1 MIQFD
6 LPKQKSSIIKVLGVG
21 GGGSNAVNFMFNQ
34 NIEGV
39 DFIICNTDS
48 KAIEQST
55 VPNKIQLGPHLT
67 QGLGAGADPSV
78 GKLATEES
86 LDEIRKI
93 LEVNTRMAFITVGMG
108 GGTGTGGAPII
119 AKICKDLGILTV
131 GIVTTPFGFEGPRRQ
146 AQAEEG
152 IKQLKPL
159 VDTLLVISNDKLRV
173 QYGNLK
179 MKEAFTKADNVLATA
194 AKCIT
199 DVINSRGHIIVDFA
213 DVCTV
218 MKNGGVAILGK
229 AEVEGENR
237 AQRAI
242 EEALNSPLLNDN
254 DIRGA
259 KWILLNINS
268 AEGDYECSM
277 DELETIN
284 NFLRERTGENSDV
297 IMGMGYDST
306 LGQKL
311 GITLIATGFEHKD
324 PFQKQTPKKAE
335 APVEEKIVMTLVSEE
350 ANNDTSNLMT
360 APTEAVAETPTEEP
374 KIEEPTIGDSYFT
387 LGEEAVEAIEE
398 VATIVEEE
406 VEEIMSMHEVDEI
419 SEKEY
424 EAEIDAQISIAA
436 NEVMEEMVSQPIV
449 FEINDVYEGEDL
461 GEEEVL
467 VNAVEEEVVV
477 ASFQEEDLEEEIDLI
492 AEEQVEDEIE
502 EVRVNELAT
511 PVADTNHLVNHFILT
526 KPTNIYA
533 EHTEEEPSIKEME
546 EMPVIEEMEEFE
558 EEEMEE
564 MEELEEMEEMVMQD
578 DLTVT
583 MQEIAEEEIVEEI
596 VEEEILE
603 EELAEEVVEEELVEE
618 TIFEQVAPEMIE
630 EEKAEEELVEVAEI
644 TMQAAPVQEP
654 VVYES
659 SFRMEEEPTMQ
670 LVMRDESSFNSN
682 QNTTKR
688 HPSSLDMPMDD
699 AEEQRRKVAERIQ
712 KLRNLSFNINSASDP
727 NNEFDAVPA
736 YVRRN
741 LDLFGNTMASVEN
754 YYSKYTVEKDEHNQT
769 QISTINTF
777 LDGKKP
783 D

>member
-21 GGGSNAVNFMFNQ
+21 GGGSNAVNFMFQ
-34 NIEGV
+34 QDIEGV

-48 KAIEQST
+48 KAIEQSL

-86 LDEIRKI
+86 LEEIKRI
-93 LEVNTRMAFITVGMG
+93 LEVNTKMAFITVGMG

-146 AQAEEG
+146 KQAEAG
-152 IKQLKPL
+152 INELKPY
-159 VDTLLVISNDKLRV
+159 VDTLLVISNDKLRM

-229 AEVEGENR
+229 AEVAGENR
-237 AQRAI
+237 AERAI

-254 DIRGA
+254 DIKGA

-284 NFLRERTGENSDV
+284 TILRARTGEHSDV
-297 IMGMGYDST
+297 IMGMGYDET
-306 LGQKL
+306 LGDKL

-324 PFQKQTPKKAE
+324 PFKKEAEKEVE
-335 APVEEKIVMTLVSEE
+335 APVEEKIVMTLQSEQVASIEPIAAAPSAAPE
-350 ANNDTSNLMT
+350 ATVT
-360 APTEAVAETPTEEP
+360 
-374 KIEEPTIGDSYFT
+374 IEEPVAELEVEQMIEEIVELDEVDELAPTMQEFT
-387 LGEEAVEAIEE
+387 MPEMSNVYVSAPDFDEPAEMYEASSFVEEKALAFDEEAQPAFDGEAQLAFDEESQPAFVAEVDMFEEEATEVFELNMEAPEENNFKPEFVLNKPVNIYASQDEDAQETSEAPAFEMTEANEIEAEAAFESVEAIE
-398 VATIVEEE
+398 
-406 VEEIMSMHEVDEI
+406 S
-419 SEKEY
+419 
-424 EAEIDAQISIAA
+424 
-436 NEVMEEMVSQPIV
+436 P
-449 FEINDVYEGEDL
+449 
-461 GEEEVL
+461 
-467 VNAVEEEVVV
+467 
-477 ASFQEEDLEEEIDLI
+477 
-492 AEEQVEDEIE
+492 
-502 EVRVNELAT
+502 
-511 PVADTNHLVNHFILT
+511 
-526 KPTNIYA
+526 
-533 EHTEEEPSIKEME
+533 
-546 EMPVIEEMEEFE
+546 
-558 EEEMEE
+558 
-564 MEELEEMEEMVMQD
+564 
-578 DLTVT
+578 
-583 MQEIAEEEIVEEI
+583 
-596 VEEEILE
+596 
-603 EELAEEVVEEELVEE
+603 VVEAVVE
-618 TIFEQVAPEMIE
+618 T
-630 EEKAEEELVEVAEI
+630 
-644 TMQAAPVQEP
+644 
-654 VVYES
+654 
-659 SFRMEEEPTMQ
+659 SFRNVEMAVEEEPTMQ
-670 LVMRDESSFNSN
+670 LVMREESLGEQQNRPQHSSFDISMDNS
-682 QNTTKR
+682 
-688 HPSSLDMPMDD
+688 
-699 AEEQRRKVAERIQ
+699 EEQRRKVAERIQ
-712 KLRNLSFNINSASDP
+712 KLRNLSFNINNGADP
-727 NNEFDAVPA
+727 GTEFDAVPA

-754 YYSKYTVEKDEHNQT
+754 YYSKYTVEQDENNQT
-769 QISTINTF
+769 QISTINSF

>member
-21 GGGSNAVNFMFNQ
+21 GGGSNAVNFMFQ
-34 NIEGV
+34 QDIEGV
-39 DFIICNTDS
+39 DFIICNTDA
-48 KAIEQST
+48 KAIEQSL

-86 LDEIRKI
+86 LEEIRKI

-146 AQAEEG
+146 KQAEEG
-152 IKQLKPL
+152 INQLKPY

-229 AEVEGENR
+229 AEVEGDNR
-237 AQRAI
+237 AERAI

-254 DIRGA
+254 DIKGA

-284 NFLRERTGENSDV
+284 NILRARTGEHSDV
-297 IMGMGYDST
+297 IMGMGYDPT

-324 PFQKQTPKKAE
+324 PFKKEEPKKAE
-335 APVEEKIVMTLVSEE
+335 QPIEEKIVMTLETE
-350 ANNDTSNLMT
+350 APKAPESITPE
-360 APTEAVAETPTEEP
+360 APTAEFAET
-374 KIEEPTIGDSYFT
+374 
-387 LGEEAVEAIEE
+387 L
-398 VATIVEEE
+398 IVEEE
-406 VEEIMSMHEVDEI
+406 ISAPIEMEVEDFGAMADIMVEAEAASVELDELQPTMHEYHEEVFETPVSTVFVSI
-419 SEKEY
+419 P
-424 EAEIDAQISIAA
+424 EAEEEDATASSDERTEIISHERTEIISDERTEILL
-436 NEVMEEMVSQPIV
+436 NEVAESVMEEE
-449 FEINDVYEGEDL
+449 EI
-461 GEEEVL
+461 EEEVYELNMESSSVDFTTEFVLQKPSNIYEETSELDAL
-467 VNAVEEEVVV
+467 VSSVEETPLMEESAPSFTFEFDEVETEP
-477 ASFQEEDLEEEIDLI
+477 SFEVEPEPI
-492 AEEQVEDEIE
+492 AEPIMETSFRMV
-502 EVRVNELAT
+502 
-511 PVADTNHLVNHFILT
+511 
-526 KPTNIYA
+526 
-533 EHTEEEPSIKEME
+533 EHTEEESG
-546 EMPVIEEMEEFE
+546 
-558 EEEMEE
+558 
-564 MEELEEMEEMVMQD
+564 
-578 DLTVT
+578 
-583 MQEIAEEEIVEEI
+583 
-596 VEEEILE
+596 
-603 EELAEEVVEEELVEE
+603 
-618 TIFEQVAPEMIE
+618 
-630 EEKAEEELVEVAEI
+630 
-644 TMQAAPVQEP
+644 
-654 VVYES
+654 
-659 SFRMEEEPTMQ
+659 MQ
-670 LVMRDESSFNSN
+670 LVMKEVELT
-682 QNTTKR
+682 NTAR
-688 HPSSLDMPMDD
+688 PAHQDFDMPIDN

-712 KLRNLSFNINSASDP
+712 KLRNLSFNINNGADP
-727 NNEFDAVPA
+727 NTEFDAVPA

-754 YYSKYTVEKDEHNQT
+754 YYSKYTVDQDENNQT
-769 QISTINTF
+769 NISTINSF

>member
-21 GGGSNAVNFMFNQ
+21 GGGSNAVNFMFQ
-34 NIEGV
+34 QDIEGV
-39 DFIICNTDS
+39 DFIICNTDA
-48 KAIEQST
+48 KAIEQSM

-86 LDEIRKI
+86 LEEIKKI

-146 AQAEEG
+146 KQAEEG
-152 IKQLKPL
+152 INQLKPF

-237 AQRAI
+237 AERAI
-242 EEALNSPLLNDN
+242 EEALSSPLLNDN
-254 DIRGA
+254 DIKGA

-284 NFLRERTGENSDV
+284 NILRARTGEHSDV
-297 IMGMGYDST
+297 IMGMGYDPT

-324 PFQKQTPKKAE
+324 PFKKEEPKKAE
-335 APVEEKIVMTLVSEE
+335 QPVEEKIVMTLETE
-350 ANNDTSNLMT
+350 APKAPEATAPEAPTAQLFSFDEVVETPSVNDT
-360 APTEAVAETPTEEP
+360 
-374 KIEEPTIGDSYFT
+374 
-387 LGEEAVEAIEE
+387 VEM
-398 VATIVEEE
+398 E
-406 VEEIMSMHEVDEI
+406 VEDFGSIAEIML
-419 SEKEY
+419 
-424 EAEIDAQISIAA
+424 EAEDATVALD
-436 NEVMEEMVSQPIV
+436 ELQPTM
-449 FEINDVYEGEDL
+449 YEY
-461 GEEEVL
+461 
-467 VNAVEEEVVV
+467 
-477 ASFQEEDLEEEIDLI
+477 Q
-492 AEEQVEDEIE
+492 
-502 EVRVNELAT
+502 
-511 PVADTNHLVNHFILT
+511 
-526 KPTNIYA
+526 
-533 EHTEEEPSIKEME
+533 
-546 EMPVIEEMEEFE
+546 
-558 EEEMEE
+558 
-564 MEELEEMEEMVMQD
+564 
-578 DLTVT
+578 
-583 MQEIAEEEIVEEI
+583 
-596 VEEEILE
+596 
-603 EELAEEVVEEELVEE
+603 EEVVEEEFVEEAIMEAPVSSVFVSVPEAEDITPEIELFATMDEAIEEEQEEVYELNMETTTVDYTTDFVLQKPSNIYEETSETSEIEESVEAEPTPSFTFEFDTVEATPELEVEE
-618 TIFEQVAPEMIE
+618 TVVEAPLE
-630 EEKAEEELVEVAEI
+630 A
-644 TMQAAPVQEP
+644 TPEP
-654 VVYES
+654 VVFET
-659 SFRMEEEPTMQ
+659 SFRMVEQMEEEPSMQ
-670 LVMRDESSFNSN
+670 LVMKEVEPMNNARPAHQDF
-682 QNTTKR
+682 
-688 HPSSLDMPMDD
+688 DMPVDN

-712 KLRNLSFNINSASDP
+712 KLRNLSFNINNGADP
-727 NNEFDAVPA
+727 NTEFDAVPA

-754 YYSKYTVEKDEHNQT
+754 YYSKYTVEQDENNKT
-769 QISTINTF
+769 NISTINSF

>member
-21 GGGSNAVNFMFNQ
+21 GGGSNAVNFMFQ
-34 NIEGV
+34 QDIEGV

-48 KAIEQST
+48 KAIEQSL

-78 GKLATEES
+78 GKMATEES
-86 LDEIRKI
+86 LEEIKRI
-93 LEVNTRMAFITVGMG
+93 LEVNTKMAFITVGMG

-146 AQAEEG
+146 KQAEEG
-152 IKQLKPL
+152 INELKPF

-229 AEVEGENR
+229 AEVAGENR
-237 AQRAI
+237 AERAI

-254 DIRGA
+254 DIKGA

-284 NFLRERTGENSDV
+284 TILRARTGEHSDV
-297 IMGMGYDST
+297 IMGMGYDES
-306 LGQKL
+306 LGDKL

-324 PFQKQTPKKAE
+324 PFKKEAIKEVE
-335 APVEEKIVMTLVSEE
+335 APIEEKIVMTLQSEQTEQTEQPLQEAPTAPIESLETSE
-350 ANNDTSNLMT
+350 ANEPDAIETAVPEAELILEEVEIT
-360 APTEAVAETPTEEP
+360 EDELAPTMQEFVMPEMSNVYVSAPDYEEEEEIVAAFEEEMISQEIVLEDFNETFEE
-374 KIEEPTIGDSYFT
+374 
-387 LGEEAVEAIEE
+387 EE
-398 VATIVEEE
+398 VAEVFELNMEEE
-406 VEEIMSMHEVDEI
+406 ATPIFNTEFVLNKPVNIYAE
-419 SEKEY
+419 SELEMEA
-424 EAEIDAQISIAA
+424 EAEIEAVVESVTEVA
-436 NEVMEEMVSQPIV
+436 NDIT
-449 FEINDVYEGEDL
+449 
-461 GEEEVL
+461 
-467 VNAVEEEVVV
+467 AEVVV
-477 ASFQEEDLEEEIDLI
+477 A
-492 AEEQVEDEIE
+492 
-502 EVRVNELAT
+502 
-511 PVADTNHLVNHFILT
+511 ADTENLETSFRSV
-526 KPTNIYA
+526 
-533 EHTEEEPSIKEME
+533 EME
-546 EMPVIEEMEEFE
+546 
-558 EEEMEE
+558 
-564 MEELEEMEEMVMQD
+564 
-578 DLTVT
+578 
-583 MQEIAEEEIVEEI
+583 
-596 VEEEILE
+596 
-603 EELAEEVVEEELVEE
+603 
-618 TIFEQVAPEMIE
+618 
-630 EEKAEEELVEVAEI
+630 
-644 TMQAAPVQEP
+644 
-654 VVYES
+654 
-659 SFRMEEEPTMQ
+659 MEEEPTMQ
-670 LVMRDESSFNSN
+670 LVMREESSLTPQNRPQHSSFDISMDNS
-682 QNTTKR
+682 
-688 HPSSLDMPMDD
+688 
-699 AEEQRRKVAERIQ
+699 EEQRRKVAERIQ
-712 KLRNLSFNINSASDP
+712 KLRNLSFNINNGSDP
-727 NNEFDAVPA
+727 GVEFDAVPA

-754 YYSKYTVEKDEHNQT
+754 YYSKYTVDQDENNQT
-769 QISTINTF
+769 QISTINSF

>member
-297 IMGMGYDST
+297 IMGMGYDAT

-335 APVEEKIVMTLVSEE
+335 APVEEKIVMTLLSEE
-350 ANNDTSNLMT
+350 TANDTNNIMT

-374 KIEEPTIGDSYFT
+374 RTEEPILADGNFT
-387 LGEEAVEAIEE
+387 LGEEVVETIEE
-398 VATIVEEE
+398 VAAIVEEE
-406 VEEIMSMHEVDEI
+406 VMSIHEVDEI

-424 EAEIDAQISIAA
+424 EAEMDAQISIAA
-436 NEVMEEMVSQPIV
+436 SEVMEEMVSQPIV
-449 FEINDVYEGEDL
+449 FEINDVYEGEDV
-461 GEEEVL
+461 E
-467 VNAVEEEVVV
+467 EEEVVVNEVEEELIV
-477 ASFQEEDLEEEIDLI
+477 ASFQEEDLEEEIALN
-492 AEEQVEDEIE
+492 EIE
-502 EVRVNELAT
+502 EEQIEEEVIVSELQA
-511 PVADTNHLVNHFILT
+511 PVAETNHFILT

-533 EHTEEEPSIKEME
+533 EHTEEEPLLEEME

-558 EEEMEE
+558 EMEEEEMV
-564 MEELEEMEEMVMQD
+564 EMEEMVMQD
-578 DLTVT
+578 DLAVT
-583 MQEIAEEEIVEEI
+583 MQEIVEEDLVEER
-596 VEEEILE
+596 VEEEI
-603 EELAEEVVEEELVEE
+603 
-618 TIFEQVAPEMIE
+618 
-630 EEKAEEELVEVAEI
+630 VEVAEI

-670 LVMRDESSFNSN
+670 LVMREESSFNAN
-682 QNTTKR
+682 QNNAKQ
-688 HPSSLDMPMDD
+688 HSSSFDMPMDD

-712 KLRNLSFNINSASDP
+712 KLRNLSFNINNASDP

-754 YYSKYTVEKDEHNQT
+754 YYSKYTVEKDENNQT

>member
-21 GGGSNAVNFMFNQ
+21 GGGSNAVNFMFQ
-34 NIEGV
+34 QDIEGV

-48 KAIEQST
+48 KAIEQSL

-78 GKLATEES
+78 GKMATEES
-86 LDEIRKI
+86 LEEIKRI
-93 LEVNTRMAFITVGMG
+93 LEVNTKMAFITVGMG

-146 AQAEEG
+146 KQAEEG
-152 IKQLKPL
+152 INELKPY

-229 AEVEGENR
+229 AEVAGENR
-237 AQRAI
+237 AERAI

-254 DIRGA
+254 DIKGA

-284 NFLRERTGENSDV
+284 TILRARTGEHSDV
-297 IMGMGYDST
+297 IMGMGYDET
-306 LGQKL
+306 LGDKL

-324 PFQKQTPKKAE
+324 PFKKEAVKEVE
-335 APVEEKIVMTLVSEE
+335 APIEEKIVMTLQSEQSEQSEPTLQEAPTPSIDPIESAEINEPTAIETELPEASLTLDEVEITMDELAPTMQEFEMPEMSNVYVSAPDYEEEEEEVVSFESSPIFEEEIISQEIVLEDFNESFEEEETAEVFELNMEEEE
-350 ANNDTSNLMT
+350 APIYN
-360 APTEAVAETPTEEP
+360 TEFVLNKPVNIYAEAELETEN
-374 KIEEPTIGDSYFT
+374 
-387 LGEEAVEAIEE
+387 
-398 VATIVEEE
+398 ATEEE
-406 VEEIMSMHEVDEI
+406 VEAVTELPSEITAEVHVAAD
-419 SEKEY
+419 
-424 EAEIDAQISIAA
+424 AE
-436 NEVMEEMVSQPIV
+436 NLET
-449 FEINDVYEGEDL
+449 
-461 GEEEVL
+461 
-467 VNAVEEEVVV
+467 
-477 ASFQEEDLEEEIDLI
+477 SFRS
-492 AEEQVEDEIE
+492 V
-502 EVRVNELAT
+502 
-511 PVADTNHLVNHFILT
+511 
-526 KPTNIYA
+526 
-533 EHTEEEPSIKEME
+533 EME
-546 EMPVIEEMEEFE
+546 
-558 EEEMEE
+558 
-564 MEELEEMEEMVMQD
+564 
-578 DLTVT
+578 
-583 MQEIAEEEIVEEI
+583 
-596 VEEEILE
+596 
-603 EELAEEVVEEELVEE
+603 
-618 TIFEQVAPEMIE
+618 
-630 EEKAEEELVEVAEI
+630 
-644 TMQAAPVQEP
+644 
-654 VVYES
+654 
-659 SFRMEEEPTMQ
+659 MEEEPTMQ
-670 LVMRDESSFNSN
+670 LVMREESSVSPQNRPQHSSFDISMDNS
-682 QNTTKR
+682 
-688 HPSSLDMPMDD
+688 
-699 AEEQRRKVAERIQ
+699 EEQRRKVAERIQ
-712 KLRNLSFNINSASDP
+712 KLRNLSFNINNGADP
-727 NNEFDAVPA
+727 GVEFDAVPA

-754 YYSKYTVEKDEHNQT
+754 YYSKYTVEQDENNQT
-769 QISTINTF
+769 QISTINSF

>member
-297 IMGMGYDST
+297 IMGMGYDAT

-335 APVEEKIVMTLVSEE
+335 APVEEKIVMTLLSEE
-350 ANNDTSNLMT
+350 TANDTNNIMT

-374 KIEEPTIGDSYFT
+374 RTEEPILADGNFT
-387 LGEEAVEAIEE
+387 LGEESVEAIEE
-398 VATIVEEE
+398 VAAIVEEE
-406 VEEIMSMHEVDEI
+406 VMSIHEVDEI

-424 EAEIDAQISIAA
+424 EAEMDAQISIAA
-436 NEVMEEMVSQPIV
+436 SEVMEEMVSQPIV

-461 GEEEVL
+461 EEEVEL
-467 VNAVEEEVVV
+467 IKEEVVVNEVEEEVIM
-477 ASFQEEDLEEEIDLI
+477 ASFQEEDLEEELGAIE
-492 AEEQVEDEIE
+492 EEQIE
-502 EVRVNELAT
+502 EEVIVSELQA
-511 PVADTNHLVNHFILT
+511 PVAETNHFILT

-533 EHTEEEPSIKEME
+533 EHTEEEPLLEEME
-546 EMPVIEEMEEFE
+546 EMPVIEEMEEMPVI
-558 EEEMEE
+558 EEMEE
-564 MEELEEMEEMVMQD
+564 MEEFEEMEEMVMQD
-578 DLTVT
+578 DLAVT
-583 MQEIAEEEIVEEI
+583 MQEIVEEDLVEEI
-596 VEEEILE
+596 
-603 EELAEEVVEEELVEE
+603 
-618 TIFEQVAPEMIE
+618 
-630 EEKAEEELVEVAEI
+630 VEVAEI

-670 LVMRDESSFNSN
+670 LVMREESSFNAN
-682 QNTTKR
+682 QNNAKQ
-688 HPSSLDMPMDD
+688 HSSSFDMPMDD

-712 KLRNLSFNINSASDP
+712 KLRNLSFNINNASDP

-754 YYSKYTVEKDEHNQT
+754 YYSKYTVEKDENNQT

>member
-21 GGGSNAVNFMFNQ
+21 GGGSNAVNFMFQ
-34 NIEGV
+34 QDIEGV

-48 KAIEQST
+48 KAIEQSL

-78 GKLATEES
+78 GKMATEES
-86 LDEIRKI
+86 LEEIKRI
-93 LEVNTRMAFITVGMG
+93 LEVNTKMAFITVGMG

-146 AQAEEG
+146 KQAEEG
-152 IKQLKPL
+152 INELKPF

-229 AEVEGENR
+229 AEVAGENR
-237 AQRAI
+237 AERAI

-254 DIRGA
+254 DIKGA

-284 NFLRERTGENSDV
+284 TILRARTGEHSDV
-297 IMGMGYDST
+297 IMGMGYDES
-306 LGQKL
+306 LGDKL

-324 PFQKQTPKKAE
+324 PFKKEAIKEVE
-335 APVEEKIVMTLVSEE
+335 APIEEKIVMTLQSEQTEQTEQPLQEAPTAPIESLETSE
-350 ANNDTSNLMT
+350 ANEPNAIETAVPEAELILEEVEITEDEL
-360 APTEAVAETPTEEP
+360 APTMQEFVMPEMSNVYVSAPDYEEEEEIVAAFEEEMISQEIVLEDFNETFEE
-374 KIEEPTIGDSYFT
+374 
-387 LGEEAVEAIEE
+387 EE
-398 VATIVEEE
+398 VAEVFELNMEEE
-406 VEEIMSMHEVDEI
+406 ATPIFNTEFVLNKPVNIYAE
-419 SEKEY
+419 SELEMEA
-424 EAEIDAQISIAA
+424 EAEIEAVVESVTEVA
-436 NEVMEEMVSQPIV
+436 NDIT
-449 FEINDVYEGEDL
+449 
-461 GEEEVL
+461 
-467 VNAVEEEVVV
+467 AEVVV
-477 ASFQEEDLEEEIDLI
+477 A
-492 AEEQVEDEIE
+492 
-502 EVRVNELAT
+502 
-511 PVADTNHLVNHFILT
+511 ADTENLETSFRSV
-526 KPTNIYA
+526 
-533 EHTEEEPSIKEME
+533 EME
-546 EMPVIEEMEEFE
+546 
-558 EEEMEE
+558 
-564 MEELEEMEEMVMQD
+564 
-578 DLTVT
+578 
-583 MQEIAEEEIVEEI
+583 
-596 VEEEILE
+596 
-603 EELAEEVVEEELVEE
+603 
-618 TIFEQVAPEMIE
+618 
-630 EEKAEEELVEVAEI
+630 
-644 TMQAAPVQEP
+644 
-654 VVYES
+654 
-659 SFRMEEEPTMQ
+659 MEEEPTMQ
-670 LVMRDESSFNSN
+670 LVMREESSLTPQNRPQHSSFDISMDNS
-682 QNTTKR
+682 
-688 HPSSLDMPMDD
+688 
-699 AEEQRRKVAERIQ
+699 EEQRRKVAERIQ
-712 KLRNLSFNINSASDP
+712 KLRNLSFNINNGSDP
-727 NNEFDAVPA
+727 GVEFDAVPA

-754 YYSKYTVEKDEHNQT
+754 YYSKYTVDQDENNQT
-769 QISTINTF
+769 QISTINSF